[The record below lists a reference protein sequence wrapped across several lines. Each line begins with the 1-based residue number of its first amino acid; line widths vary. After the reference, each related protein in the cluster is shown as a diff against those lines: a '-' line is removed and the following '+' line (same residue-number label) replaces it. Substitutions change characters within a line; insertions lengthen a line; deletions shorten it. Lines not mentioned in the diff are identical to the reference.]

1 MFIFKYCKFYSTTTT
16 WPFLSFVAEPVE
28 FVGRFKPLLKSL
40 SLKKSLNITPFM
52 LERLDSQRSKIERR
66 SDLSDVER
74 AKRLK
79 VLEVAESRAYKK
91 ISELSNVVDKGNAQ
105 SSNNSD
111 ITT

>member
-1 MFIFKYCKFYSTTTT
+1 
-16 WPFLSFVAEPVE
+16 
-28 FVGRFKPLLKSL
+28 
-40 SLKKSLNITPFM
+40 M

-91 ISELSNVVDKGNAQ
+91 ISKSPNVVDKGNAH

>member
-1 MFIFKYCKFYSTTTT
+1 MILES
-16 WPFLSFVAEPVE
+16 S
-28 FVGRFKPLLKSL
+28 

-79 VLEVAESRAYKK
+79 VLEVAESPEYKK
-91 ISELSNVVDKGNAQ
+91 ISESSRGTLTAPTTVTSPHNNKNKGLF
-105 SSNNSD
+105 
-111 ITT
+111 T